1 MIYAYLAY
9 ISILSR
15 KLGMDCRPGIVEH
28 FTWRLQFVSTL
39 HIPTHSVAIYNIY
52 IFLGSFFWRIENFVL
67 NSYFWNHHSLEQSK
81 ILVQWKWI
89 LNKIYGWLYFCL
101 ICVSVLTSSNPIML
115 WFHTPRKL
123 KKSWKMGSLG
133 TNPFGHLCLKM
144 LLEEFLGKR
153 HCTINQLTHQWFSM
167 PIRKPT

>member
-1 MIYAYLAY
+1 MIYVYLAY

-81 ILVQWKWI
+81 ILVQYQWI
-89 LNKIYGWLYFCL
+89 LNKNMVDYIFALFVE
-101 ICVSVLTSSNPIML
+101 VSWPPPILSCFGSTLQGNWKRAEKWVL
-115 WFHTPRKL
+115 
-123 KKSWKMGSLG
+123 
-133 TNPFGHLCLKM
+133 
-144 LLEEFLGKR
+144 
-153 HCTINQLTHQWFSM
+153 
-167 PIRKPT
+167 